1 MNPCKSLRF
10 SLTLWMVQNDGRAL
24 GYYASESLKSDRD
37 VVLLAVQQ
45 HGPALADGYGGGWTY
60 AATPLQVP
68 RERRPTVSEMTPT
81 SSLKDEEGPLP
92 YE

>member
-1 MNPCKSLRF
+1 
-10 SLTLWMVQNDGRAL
+10 MVQNDGRAL

-45 HGPALADGYGGGWTY
+45 HGPALADGYGGGWRVEGGGWVEAY